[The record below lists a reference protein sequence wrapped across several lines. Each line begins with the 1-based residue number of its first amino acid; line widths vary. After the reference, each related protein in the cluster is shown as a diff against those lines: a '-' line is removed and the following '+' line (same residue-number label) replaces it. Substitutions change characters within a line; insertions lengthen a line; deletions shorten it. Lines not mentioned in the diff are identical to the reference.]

1 MNKIINEYIKEG
13 NYNNANANY
22 SISGLKTEIAHKI
35 LKEDLLSKSPAAE
48 YHKAGD
54 LYLHDL
60 SGGEYSSYC
69 AGHDLQLLLLNGI
82 KNPSGGSSEPAKHL
96 DVAVDHIVNYIYIS
110 QNEFEGAQAFSFHP
124 NTSIIIK
131 RNGIIETY
139 ALEQLFEIYKHNKI
153 NTDNQEIIFP
163 PFMQSYSLD
172 DIRVK
177 NSKLSRMDK
186 KFIFQN
192 DDLEVL
198 NGNTFVK
205 IKAISRHK
213 NIYESDEL
221 ISLQTESGRVII
233 VTKSHPIILKNNII
247 KSAKDIKIDD
257 ELISINNNIKLNGNI
272 SLDKNFAW
280 LLGMMIA
287 EGSLK
292 GYQVN
297 IAQKNTSEIIKKVKS
312 LGIHFTENFYKYN
325 GKLIPSGI
333 AISSTSLG
341 RLILSF
347 FGLRKYAKNKNLPLI
362 IFNCDYDTIGAI
374 ISGYIDGDGDITH
387 YNNKSSLIRINS
399 TAYTLLLQIQSIL
412 DIIGI
417 TSTLSIRLPNKNNNK
432 CRDSVIIQKNDVYTL
447 RFRIEEKYKNFF
459 KMCNK
464 INNSKFKYKIKE
476 TPLKSERIVKINKC
490 LNQSEYVYDI
500 STESKTFT
508 INNILVHNSNF
519 DTYLAPFIK
528 KDNLDYNN
536 VKQSLQ
542 RMVFNLSYPLRA
554 AFQTPFSNLSLD
566 LKPPNHIKNEAAVI
580 GGEAQEF
587 TYGKCQKE
595 MDMIN
600 LALLDVMIEGDRDG
614 NPHTFPILTYSITE
628 DFDWDSEVSNRI
640 FELTAKFGTPY
651 FSNYLGSGLDPKDSR
666 SMCCRLRLDISE
678 VMEQQKAGGLWNT
691 GISTGSTAVVTIN
704 MSRIGYLCTGNE
716 KCYFKRLNNLLEVA
730 KQHLE
735 YKREKINKGFEL
747 GLMPFTRE
755 YLKDFSSHFSTIG
768 IVGMNESCLNMFGK
782 PIYKCQ
788 DFVEKVLKHIKQKT
802 KEFAK
807 ETGHLYN
814 LEQTPAESASYSLAK
829 IDKEKYPD
837 IITQGEGSGIF
848 YTNSSHN
855 YVGDELSLGRS
866 LKCQERFNQYY
877 TGGTLFHIWAGE
889 SSPSPEGVK
898 DLIRNI
904 CLNTSLPYIAF
915 TKAYSICPNCGISG
929 DLSGIC
935 PKCNGI
941 TNVYDRVT
949 GYYRPVTKFNKGKQA
964 EFIRRKRFN
973 LKDTFKK

>member
-22 SISGLKTEIAHKI
+22 SISGLKAEIAHKI
-35 LKEDLLSKSPAAE
+35 LKKDLLFKSPAGK
-48 YHKAGD
+48 YHKSGD

-96 DVAVDHIVNYIYIS
+96 DVVVDHIVNYIYIS
-110 QNEFEGAQAFSFHP
+110 QNEFEGAQAFS
-124 NTSIIIK
+124 
-131 RNGIIETY
+131 
-139 ALEQLFEIYKHNKI
+139 
-153 NTDNQEIIFP
+153 
-163 PFMQSYSLD
+163 
-172 DIRVK
+172 
-177 NSKLSRMDK
+177 
-186 KFIFQN
+186 
-192 DDLEVL
+192 
-198 NGNTFVK
+198 
-205 IKAISRHK
+205 
-213 NIYESDEL
+213 
-221 ISLQTESGRVII
+221 
-233 VTKSHPIILKNNII
+233 
-247 KSAKDIKIDD
+247 
-257 ELISINNNIKLNGNI
+257 
-272 SLDKNFAW
+272 
-280 LLGMMIA
+280 
-287 EGSLK
+287 
-292 GYQVN
+292 
-297 IAQKNTSEIIKKVKS
+297 
-312 LGIHFTENFYKYN
+312 
-325 GKLIPSGI
+325 
-333 AISSTSLG
+333 
-341 RLILSF
+341 
-347 FGLRKYAKNKNLPLI
+347 
-362 IFNCDYDTIGAI
+362 
-374 ISGYIDGDGDITH
+374 
-387 YNNKSSLIRINS
+387 
-399 TAYTLLLQIQSIL
+399 
-412 DIIGI
+412 
-417 TSTLSIRLPNKNNNK
+417 
-432 CRDSVIIQKNDVYTL
+432 
-447 RFRIEEKYKNFF
+447 
-459 KMCNK
+459 
-464 INNSKFKYKIKE
+464 
-476 TPLKSERIVKINKC
+476 
-490 LNQSEYVYDI
+490 
-500 STESKTFT
+500 
-508 INNILVHNSNF
+508 NF

-528 KDNLDYNN
+528 NDNLDYNN

-566 LKPPNHIKNEAAVI
+566 LKPPEHIKNEPAII

-587 TYGKCQKE
+587 TYNECQKE

-614 NPHTFPILTYSITE
+614 NPHTFPILTYSITK
-628 DFDWDSEVSNRI
+628 DFDWNSEVSNRI

-651 FSNYLGSGLDPKDSR
+651 FSNYLGSELDPKDSR

-691 GISTGSTAVVTIN
+691 GISTGSTAVVSIN

-716 KCYFKRLNNLLEVA
+716 ECYFKRLNNLLEVA

-768 IVGMNESCLNMFGK
+768 ILGMNESCLNMFGK
-782 PIYKCQ
+782 PIYECQ

-814 LEQTPAESASYSLAK
+814 FEQTPCFSSSTKFIIKNKRRNLITISNIVDLKKHNLNETEILTPNGFKKIIRFIEKPYNNHLIHIILINGSSMNVTPDHPCVIKDKNKYIIKKCQDLKIGDEMAFNKNILNISNIGNYNLGRACGLWLAEGHHSTTNGTSFTFHKNEIEYINFIKEYAENEFGCNTTIRKHGENGIRIEVFGNGFKNTLLQFVAGEHSWKKHIKSKVFNMSNEFRYGLIDGIWEGDGDKKNNTLTTTSLQLAKDCCKVMNTLNIKYTFRKKDSPSVKKSLKDGNHHQPYMITKITEENHSNTYTRYYKESDINNDRFYYLPIKSITIPTTKTKYVYDVEVDDNEHLLTLANGIISHNCESASYSIAK

-855 YVGDELSLGRS
+855 YVGDELSLGKS
-866 LKCQERFNQYY
+866 LRCQERFNQYY

-915 TKAYSICPNCGISG
+915 TKAYSICPNCGISD